1 MSTKIIIDGVIGWD
15 VYPRSIRRQLDD
27 ADGGPVDIELAS
39 PGGFVYDG
47 LEISNIIRDYNEKVN
62 KVDITIKGLA
72 ASMASII
79 ALSVP
84 KSQRHAED
92 NAVFMIHNVWGISIG
107 DYREMEKTAK
117 EFNSLTN
124 LLAQTYVKATGMSLS
139 TVRQLMDDETWYYGS
154 EILDNGFV
162 NDIVDHG
169 GENNIDKETT
179 LAMGKSRFV
188 SAMDQISKDKNEIKK
203 DLSKAA
209 AMIGEIKP
217 SNKIKNPASA
227 GIKQTEVKRMTLDEL
242 KKDHPDLYAQ
252 VVQIGKDQEFDR
264 VNAHILLGTQAG
276 CLDIAAKNIS
286 EKKEF
291 SQSVSA
297 EYMAAGMKNK
307 SLQDRV
313 EDDPGHINT
322 PVQEDE
328 PAETQAYAN
337 KLLAQRGV
345 KNGK

>member
-1 MSTKIIIDGVIGWD
+1 MPAKIIIDGVIGWD

-47 LEISNIIRDYNEKVN
+47 LEISNILRDYNEKVN

-84 KSQRHAED
+84 KQQRHAED
-92 NAVFMIHNVWGISIG
+92 NAIFMIHNVWGYTVG

-124 LLAQTYVKATGMSLS
+124 LLAQTYVKATGMSLP

-162 NDIVDHG
+162 NDIIEHG
-169 GENNIDKETT
+169 GEDNIDKETT
-179 LAMGKSRFV
+179 LAMGKSKFI

-209 AMIGEIKP
+209 AMIGEVKP
-217 SNKIKNPASA
+217 SNKIQNPASA

-297 EYMAAGMKNK
+297 EYMAAGMKNR

-313 EDDPGHINT
+313 EDDPGAIN
-322 PVQEDE
+322 VQAQEDE